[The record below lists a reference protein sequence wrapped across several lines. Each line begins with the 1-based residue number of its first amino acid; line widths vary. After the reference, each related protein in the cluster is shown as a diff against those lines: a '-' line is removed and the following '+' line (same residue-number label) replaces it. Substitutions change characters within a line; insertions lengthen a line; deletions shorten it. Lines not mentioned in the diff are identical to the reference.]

1 MRPDRLLVAVLA
13 ALLLAVLLPAVV
25 PAASHAAET
34 TEPSS
39 PLTVRLVRLT
49 PAAIPAKGRIVMSGT
64 VTNVSTEQWTAVNV
78 HPFISRSPMT
88 SRDQLAAAAAS
99 DPANEVGRRLTAPG
113 QFAAIGDIPPGATT
127 GFRISL
133 KVKDLPITGADGV
146 YWIGVHALGQNTTG
160 RDEVAD
166 GRART
171 FIPLVSKARA
181 GTARTSVS
189 VVVPIRE
196 RVRRDPDGRVLGLTQ
211 WAQNLAPSGRLGRLA
226 GFLGSATSQ
235 QATALVDPA
244 VLAAAKDLSGD
255 NPALS
260 FGDGKDPSSTPSPSA
275 TASASRSSS
284 RLDPADRANAASW
297 LAQVTASARTHT
309 TLGLG
314 YADPDVTALARR
326 QPSLLTLANKIA
338 ATTFGEFDIPAVPTV
353 APPDGWLDDDLL
365 TVIPTES
372 MLLVSDHAA
381 PRTRTHWRTVENQ
394 DLVIT
399 DQQAASGGPSPGD
412 GLDALSLRQRIV
424 SDAALRLSERADGPM
439 VVELPADY
447 DPGPSWQL
455 ADFFNRLDLS
465 WLDLVSLN
473 PSSDS
478 TTPTFDAALGYPA
491 SARKGEIRAPN
502 VNATRTLLSTADVL
516 TATLRSKNAV
526 AHDLSGIAYDAVSYN
541 ARNDQLQARSQ
552 VFATSA
558 RMRQTLGRI
567 EVIGTDFVTLSGG
580 SGTLAVTLVNG
591 LDQPVTVGVKATI
604 PTGDVHIEETEPLK
618 LAAGERAVLRLKAR
632 ASGVGVTP
640 VVLSAVT
647 ADGTALGTPLTFSL
661 RTSQVGNLIWGV
673 LGAAALLLVVMIGL
687 RIRRG
692 LREHRWRRT

>member
-1 MRPDRLLVAVLA
+1 M
-13 ALLLAVLLPAVV
+13 ALLASATVALV
-25 PAASHAAET
+25 PAAEAAPAAET
-34 TEPSS
+34 VAAS

-49 PAAIPAKGRIVMSGT
+49 PAAIPAKGTVVMSGT
-64 VTNVSTEQWTAVNV
+64 VTNASTETWTAVNV

-88 SRDQLAAAAAS
+88 TRDELAAAAAS
-99 DPANEVGRRLTAPG
+99 DPANEVGRRLTEPG
-113 QFAAIGDIPPGATT
+113 QFAAIGDLAPGATT
-127 GFRISL
+127 GFRIAL

-146 YWIGVHALGQNTTG
+146 YWIGVHALGQNAEG

-171 FIPLVSKARA
+171 FIPLVSKARS
-181 GTARTSVS
+181 GTARTSVA

-196 RVRRDPDGRVLGLTQ
+196 RVRRDPEGRVLGLTQ
-211 WAQNLAPSGRLGRLA
+211 WAANLAPSGRLGRLA
-226 GFLGSATSQ
+226 GFLASAGSQ
-235 QATALVDPA
+235 QATALLDPA
-244 VLAAAKDLSGD
+244 VLEAATDLAGD
-255 NPALS
+255 NPPLS
-260 FGDGKDPSSTPSPSA
+260 FGNGKDPDPDPSASPTESPSR
-275 TASASRSSS
+275 SAS
-284 RLDPADRANAASW
+284 RLDPTDRANAGAW
-297 LAQVTASARTHT
+297 VAQVTASARAHT

-326 QPSLLTLANKIA
+326 EPSLLTLANKLA
-338 ATTFGEFDIPAVPTV
+338 ATTFTALDIPAVPTV
-353 APPDGWLDDDLL
+353 SPPDGWLDDDLL
-365 TVIPTES
+365 AQIPTGS

-381 PRTRTHWRTVENQ
+381 PRTRTHWRTPENQ

-399 DQQAASGGPSPGD
+399 DQAAASGGPAPGNP
-412 GLDALSLRQRIV
+412 LDALALRQRIV
-424 SDAALRLSERADGPM
+424 SDAALRLGERATGPM
-439 VVELPADY
+439 VVDLPADY

-455 ADFFNRLDLS
+455 ADFFNRLDLR
-465 WLDLVSLN
+465 WLDLVPLN
-473 PSSDS
+473 PASDS

-491 SARKGEIRAPN
+491 STRKAEIRRPN
-502 VNATRTLLSTADVL
+502 VTATRTLITTGEVL
-516 TATLRSKNAV
+516 TKTLRSKNTV
-526 AHDLSGIAYDAVSYN
+526 AHDLSGTAFDAVSYN
-541 ARNDQLQARSQ
+541 ARDDQLAARSQ
-552 VFATSA
+552 VFATNAQVRES
-558 RMRQTLGRI
+558 LGKV

-591 LDQPVTVGVKATI
+591 LDQPVTVGVKATV
-604 PTGDVHIEETEPLK
+604 PDADVHIEETAPLK
-618 LAAGERAVLRLKAR
+618 MAAGERTVLRLKAR